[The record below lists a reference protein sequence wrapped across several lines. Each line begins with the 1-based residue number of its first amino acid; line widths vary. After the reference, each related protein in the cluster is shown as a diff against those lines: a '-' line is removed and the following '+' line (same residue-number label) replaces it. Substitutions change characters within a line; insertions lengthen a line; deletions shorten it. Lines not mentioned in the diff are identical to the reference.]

1 MNHESVSWSHK
12 PKICNTSIFH
22 KSFFAK
28 CDNFKII
35 SAGDIYLSICL
46 QLNEWNWLMKD
57 KNATNFFIHS
67 LNKFVLKKKK
77 KLFLCCWFSWIW
89 CCISKYKH
97 PVNACKLDWKEN
109 IFYFYVQSIAFRI
122 KILIKITSI

>member
-12 PKICNTSIFH
+12 PQICNTSIFH

-46 QLNEWNWLMKD
+46 ELNEWNWLMKD
-57 KNATNFFIHS
+57 KNATNFFIHY
-67 LNKFVLKKKK
+67 LDKFVLKKKK
-77 KLFLCCWFSWIW
+77 NCFCVAGFLGSGAAYPNINTLWM
-89 CCISKYKH
+89 H
-97 PVNACKLDWKEN
+97 VNWTEKKTFF
-109 IFYFYVQSIAFRI
+109 IFMYNQ
-122 KILIKITSI
+122 